1 MKTIKAYFILFY
13 TMSCVLSIGMSFN
26 CTLPPK
32 CQIGTV
38 HLYKSF
44 HGKEKNFNRDS
55 TGIRCD
61 INERNFEFGFNV
73 SSMPANE
80 SCLIGKTT
88 EEIQIFELKWNRKL
102 DSSVILGKSFGIK
115 KLFSYLNYIITSI
128 YLNIVN
134 ANGFELDFDID
145 FFESTNNNSKYA
157 IVNLLCVRC
166 QFNFYKNGKSANSC
180 KDIGKSSILSIFQF
194 TYFGDQVLGE
204 CEFKETLCPLVFKNS
219 KLNFLI
225 VTGLIDSFYKKSILR
240 FSNETFSDLNS
251 IIYQVEFFIENV
263 NIDSQMFHP
272 SVFEDVISIIL
283 KGSVNSIDP
292 YVFKPLTQLLSVGFE
307 TAHFRKLI
315 HKNGIEWIKQINN
328 HIHVNLSD
336 YDNIT
341 SYFYNYSKTLILS
354 CEQYKHEERMSR
366 VFPDEDF
373 CIYKDYPFDQLVLLF
388 QVCNSSM
395 LPYISTDF
403 SCTYLWLTEYIVST
417 FVYFYENQTT
427 LENIYFYKTLILIRN
442 SNAYKSISN
451 CNFEHRLSLCDNYK
465 NKDILGT
472 EDFLFLNKKLQIIS
486 KIATYVISLF
496 GIVTNLLVVLVILY
510 KNNTESFKEFKQ
522 YSYLWLISLFSI
534 LILSIEML
542 SWITECFFPFEV
554 FCPDIRKLV
563 AFQFFK
569 VILVECLIPAFRF
582 MCSFCY
588 VAFALNRISLI
599 GKDHGKI
606 VEFMSKAKVKYYI
619 LITLV
624 ISLGLSVIKYFKYEI
639 NYDELESTFPI
650 SNEWNILIDSYL
662 KSSNLAYFIINSI
675 SDLLNYV
682 VFVVVCFI
690 LDVCMVVQLR
700 KTLNEKFQKQKSI
713 LNPAQAKTKKKEN
726 DEVVKRSV
734 KMVVLN
740 TAIGIVLKM
749 PSSFLPVVNLCADS
763 YFRHFNQRYKHPAF
777 GEFYSTLIDGEFY
790 GTIEDFSK
798 FLYCFSLSIQF
809 FIYLIFDK
817 KFKTGYD
824 NFKNKKSNNAKVS

>member
-1 MKTIKAYFILFY
+1 MKTIKAYFILFNI
-13 TMSCVLSIGMSFN
+13 MSCVLSIEMSFN

-32 CQIGTV
+32 CQIGSV

-44 HGKEKNFNRDS
+44 HGKEKNFNRNS

-61 INERNFEFGFNV
+61 INDGNFEFEFNV
-73 SSMPANE
+73 SSMLDNE
-80 SCLIGKTT
+80 WCLIGKTT
-88 EEIQIFELKWNRKL
+88 EETQIFELKWNRKL
-102 DSSVILGKSFGIK
+102 DSRAILGKRFGIK
-115 KLFSYLNYIITSI
+115 KLFSYLRHIITSI
-128 YLNIVN
+128 FLNIVN
-134 ANGFELDFDID
+134 AKGFDLD
-145 FFESTNNNSKYA
+145 FFESTNDDSKYA
-157 IVNLLCVRC
+157 IDNLICVRC
-166 QFNFYKNGKSANSC
+166 QFNFYKNGKLANSC
-180 KDIGKSSILSIFQF
+180 KDIGNSSISSIFQF
-194 TYFGDQVLGE
+194 TYFEDKIHMILGE
-204 CEFKETLCPLVFKNS
+204 CEFKETLCPLVFKDS
-219 KLNFLI
+219 SLERLI

-240 FSNETFSDLNS
+240 FSNETFNDLNS
-251 IIYQVEFFIENV
+251 TVYQVELFIENV
-263 NIDSQMFHP
+263 NIDSQLFHP
-272 SVFEDVISIIL
+272 SVFEYVTEIFL
-283 KGSVNSIDP
+283 KGFVNSVDP
-292 YVFKPLTQLLSVGFE
+292 NIFKPLTMLLFVSFE

-315 HKNGIEWIKQINN
+315 HKNGIEWIKQVNN

-336 YDNIT
+336 IYDIIG
-341 SYFYNYSKTLILS
+341 YFSYSKTLALS
-354 CEQYKHEERMSR
+354 CEQFKHEERMSR

-373 CIYKDYPFDQLVLLF
+373 CLYKDYPFDQLVLLF
-388 QVCNSSM
+388 QICNSSI
-395 LPYISTDF
+395 LPFINTDF
-403 SCTYLWLTEYIVST
+403 SCTYLWLTQYLVST
-417 FVYFYENQTT
+417 FVYYYENQTNLQYMYYHNT
-427 LENIYFYKTLILIRN
+427 LMLIRN
-442 SNAYKSISN
+442 SEAYKSISK
-451 CNFEHRLSLCDNYK
+451 CNFEHRLSLCDNYR

-472 EDFLFLNKKLQIIS
+472 EDFLILNKKLQIIS

-510 KNNTESFKEFKQ
+510 KNNAESFKEFKQ
-522 YSYLWLISLFSI
+522 YSYLWLISAFSI
-534 LILSIEML
+534 VILSIEML

-554 FCPDIRKLV
+554 FCPEIRKLV

-619 LITLV
+619 LITLA

-639 NYDELESTFPI
+639 NYDELESTFPV

-690 LDVCMVVQLR
+690 LDVCMIVQLR
-700 KTLNEKFQKQKSI
+700 KTLNEKLQKQKSI
-713 LNPAQAKTKKKEN
+713 LNPTQAETKQKEN
-726 DEVVKRSV
+726 DEVIKRSI

-763 YFRHFNQRYKHPAF
+763 YFRRFNQRYKHPTF

-809 FIYLIFDK
+809 FIYLVFDK

-824 NFKNKKSNNAKVS
+824 NFKNKKPNNAKAS